1 MLIDSQHKVFNNE
14 RYNQLITYLSNTDVK
29 LVLEKFALS
38 VAIFADHQSVT
49 IREYLEESSLLDFS
63 EFKSIITSQKKLAVY
78 IPEILELSVNLTNEL
93 NDDFEGG
100 YDFGIDDQEDIAYLK
115 PE

>member
-14 RYNQLITYLSNTDVK
+14 RYDQLISYLSKTDVK
-29 LVLEKFALS
+29 ILLEKFALC
-38 VAIFADHQSVT
+38 VADFAETQSVST
-49 IREYLEESSLLDFS
+49 KNYLQETSLLDFN
-63 EFKSIITSQKKLAVY
+63 EFKSIITSQKKLTVY

>member
-1 MLIDSQHKVFNNE
+1 
-14 RYNQLITYLSNTDVK
+14 LS
-29 LVLEKFALS
+29 
-38 VAIFADHQSVT
+38 
-49 IREYLEESSLLDFS
+49 
-63 EFKSIITSQKKLAVY
+63 VY

-100 YDFGIDDQEDIAYLK
+100 YDFGLDDQADIAYLK